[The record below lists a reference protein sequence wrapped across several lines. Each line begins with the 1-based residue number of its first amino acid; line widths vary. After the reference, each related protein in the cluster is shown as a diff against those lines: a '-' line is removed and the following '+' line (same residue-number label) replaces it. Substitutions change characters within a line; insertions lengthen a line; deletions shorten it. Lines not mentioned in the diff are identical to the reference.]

1 MAACSY
7 PFVSLTRFCVQRHSE
22 QWASDYNDA
31 EFAHLDR
38 AYEAEKWADE
48 HLRDEAV
55 RQRKQDSDPWFEQ
68 FLQRENQLKES
79 SLKQI
84 TARLTAIDD
93 PKLQQSQFMSFVR
106 DLDSGR
112 TAIQGDKL
120 VRERERERERDP
132 RS

>member
-1 MAACSY
+1 M
-7 PFVSLTRFCVQRHSE
+7 
-22 QWASDYNDA
+22 
-31 EFAHLDR
+31 
-38 AYEAEKWADE
+38 
-48 HLRDEAV
+48 RDEA
-55 RQRKQDSDPWFEQ
+55 QRAQKQDSDPWFEQ

-112 TAIQGDKL
+112 SVIHGDKL
-120 VRERERERERDP
+120 VRRACLCCLMHRF
-132 RS
+132 